1 MGGVQGRMSGKDWRE
16 ERVEGEDD
24 IILFQLKTY
33 FKNPLSLFW
42 SPRGAQVTLLCVWV
56 PPVILNTRFLCVRST
71 VIH

>member
-1 MGGVQGRMSGKDWRE
+1 MSGKDWRE